1 MPVCWKHRA
10 RLLYRLEGNIFEEN
24 IIIWSGKKKKKNDH
38 FENISARQF
47 VEMQKYRIL
56 YVGNLIREILREN
69 RRIINRREKIEI
81 KTVNNRSS
89 HFIFSLVRSF
99 KSN

>member
-1 MPVCWKHRA
+1 MPVCWKHCA

-24 IIIWSGKKKKKNDH
+24 IIIWSEKKKKTIILKIFLRANLLKCR
-38 FENISARQF
+38 NIEF
-47 VEMQKYRIL
+47 
-56 YVGNLIREILREN
+56 YVGNLIREIVREN